1 MNKYLAIAPKKYKY
15 WDQLPD
21 MWADQDR
28 KFRDQI
34 SGKRPSQLKREG
46 LLSRTVDK
54 LVANHLGR
62 LRVHGL
68 LESINYA
75 IDQSIEYFHGTWW
88 RETDQRRYLDK
99 SLPPDER
106 TLIWL
111 DPMCDGMF
119 LCALLDSWDD
129 VAKLAEWI
137 DDSLSPENRF
147 ELTDDAYSVFYMYLG
162 SKLRSVPLAREAEMP
177 DFIRKSKSKKAKLL
191 LPLLD
196 AALSKSQKDFDK
208 AMVAALKHYEKY
220 EVEDVANFHYWVAI
234 PHSLVWLIA
243 QRNGLA
249 FPTLPPNLDAL
260 IVRRETALE
269 GLDMP

>member
-1 MNKYLAIAPKKYKY
+1 
-15 WDQLPD
+15 
-21 MWADQDR
+21 
-28 KFRDQI
+28 
-34 SGKRPSQLKREG
+34 
-46 LLSRTVDK
+46 
-54 LVANHLGR
+54 
-62 LRVHGL
+62 
-68 LESINYA
+68 
-75 IDQSIEYFHGTWW
+75 
-88 RETDQRRYLDK
+88 
-99 SLPPDER
+99 
-106 TLIWL
+106 
-111 DPMCDGMF
+111 MCDGMF
-119 LCALLDSWDD
+119 LCALLDRWDD

-147 ELTDDAYSVFYMYLG
+147 ELTDDAYSVFFMYLG
-162 SKLRSVPLAREAEMP
+162 SKLRSVPLARESEMP
-177 DFIRKSKSKKAKLL
+177 SFINKSRSKKAKLL

-243 QRNGLA
+243 QRNGLT

>member
-1 MNKYLAIAPKKYKY
+1 
-15 WDQLPD
+15 
-21 MWADQDR
+21 
-28 KFRDQI
+28 
-34 SGKRPSQLKREG
+34 
-46 LLSRTVDK
+46 
-54 LVANHLGR
+54 
-62 LRVHGL
+62 
-68 LESINYA
+68 
-75 IDQSIEYFHGTWW
+75 
-88 RETDQRRYLDK
+88 
-99 SLPPDER
+99 
-106 TLIWL
+106 
-111 DPMCDGMF
+111 MCDGMF
-119 LCALLDSWDD
+119 LCALLDRWDD

-147 ELTDDAYSVFYMYLG
+147 ELTDDAYSVFFMYLG
-162 SKLRSVPLAREAEMP
+162 SKLRSVPLAREADMP
-177 DFIRKSKSKKAKLL
+177 DFIRKSRSKKAKLL

-243 QRNGLA
+243 QRNGLT
-249 FPTLPPNLDAL
+249 FPALPPNLDAL

>member
-1 MNKYLAIAPKKYKY
+1 
-15 WDQLPD
+15 
-21 MWADQDR
+21 MWADEER
-28 KFRDQI
+28 NFRDQV
-34 SGKRPSQLKREG
+34 GVNCRSQLKREG
-46 LLSRTVDK
+46 LLRRSVNK
-54 LVANHLGR
+54 LIANHLGR
-62 LRVHGL
+62 LKPPTL
-68 LESINYA
+68 LESTNYA
-75 IDQSIEYFHGTWW
+75 ANQALEYFDGTWW
-88 RETDQRRYLDK
+88 RGTDQARYLDK
-99 SLPPDER
+99 TFPAEEK

-111 DPMCDGMF
+111 DPMCDGMY
-119 LCALLDSWDD
+119 LCALLDRWDD

-137 DDSLSPENRF
+137 DASLSPENRF
-147 ELTDDAYSVFYMYLG
+147 ELTDDAYSVFFMYLG
-162 SKLRSVPLAREAEMP
+162 SKLRSVPLVREAEMP
-177 DFIRKSKSKKAKLL
+177 DFIRKSKSRKAKLL

-243 QRNGLA
+243 QRNGLT